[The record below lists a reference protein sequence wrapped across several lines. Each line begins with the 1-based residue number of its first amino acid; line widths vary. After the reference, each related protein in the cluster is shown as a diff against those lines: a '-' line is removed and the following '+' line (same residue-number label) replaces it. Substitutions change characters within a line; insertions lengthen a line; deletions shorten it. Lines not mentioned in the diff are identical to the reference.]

1 MFCSGVI
8 YGIGNVLMKLV
19 LSDKELKIGR
29 YGVYIDLVSVVCNF
43 VFFVV

>member
-8 YGIGNVLMKLV
+8 YGIGNILMKLV
-19 LSDKELKIGR
+19 LNYIEMNIGR